1 MNNPIKMAIVGLGRA
16 GWGMHVPELANKPEM
31 FEIIA
36 CCDIIPERNEAM
48 KKRFGCKTYASIEEL
63 VNDPEVDIVDIATRS
78 CDHFAH
84 AKLALTAGK
93 NVLLEKPACV
103 NISQLDELLTI
114 SNKPGM
120 PRIFFRQNRRF
131 EEGFKEIKRIIA
143 SGIIG
148 NVFELRLSQSGY
160 DRRDDWQTLS
170 EYGGGQM
177 LNWGPHLIDHAL
189 QLIVSPVARV
199 NTNSVLGAA
208 AGDCEDHF
216 SLNITGKNGRYAT
229 VTISGSDANE
239 SGRTYTAIG
248 SKGTVTM
255 HNNKIKLKYINPEQ
269 NLPPVHADAG
279 TPANEWGA
287 SGTFEALIEP
297 EWIEKEY
304 PVADEDLSVFW
315 IHLYEAFREIK
326 PFPVK
331 DEEVRALMQ
340 VITEAKSNAAVR
352 ADSIR

>member
-16 GWGMHVPELANKPEM
+16 GWGMHLAEIADKTEM
-31 FEIIA
+31 FEIVA
-36 CCDIIPERNEAM
+36 CCDIIPERNEKM
-48 KKRFGCKTYASIEEL
+48 KERFGCRTYTSIEEL
-63 VNDPEVDIVDIATRS
+63 VKDTEIELVDIATRS
-78 CDHFAH
+78 CDHYAH
-84 AKLALTAGK
+84 AKIALTAGK
-93 NVLLEKPACV
+93 DVLLEKPACV
-103 NISQLDELLTI
+103 NIVQLNGLLEMA
-114 SNKPGM
+114 NKPGM
-120 PRIFFRQNRRF
+120 PRLFFRQNRRF
-131 EEGFKEIKRIIA
+131 EEGFKEIERIIN

-170 EYGGGQM
+170 KYSGGQM

-189 QLIVSPVARV
+189 QLIASPVARV
-199 NTNSVLGAA
+199 NTNSILGAA

-216 SLNITGKNGRYAT
+216 SLNITGQNGRFAT
-229 VTISGSDANE
+229 VTISGSDAND

-248 SKGTVTM
+248 SKGTVTV
-255 HNNKIKLKYINPEQ
+255 HNGKIKLKYINPEQ
-269 NLPPVHADAG
+269 NLPPVVADEG

-287 SGTFEALIEP
+287 SGTFEALAQP

-315 IHLYEAFREIK
+315 IYLYEAFKEIA

-331 DEEVRALMQ
+331 DDEVKALMQ
-340 VITEAKSNAAVR
+340 VITTAKENAVIKAE
-352 ADSIR
+352 SI

>member
-1 MNNPIKMAIVGLGRA
+1 MNNPIKLAIVGLGRA
-16 GWGMHVPELANKPEM
+16 GWGMHLNEIADKGDM
-31 FEIIA
+31 FKVVA
-36 CCDIIPERNEAM
+36 CCDIIPERNEKM
-48 KKRFGCKTYASIEEL
+48 KERFGCKTYNSIEEL
-63 VNDPEVDIVDIATRS
+63 VKDNNIELVDIATRS
-78 CDHFAH
+78 CDHYAH
-84 AKLALTAGK
+84 AKIALKAGK

-103 NISQLDELLTI
+103 NIDELRDLLSI

-120 PRIFFRQNRRF
+120 PKIFFRQNRRF
-131 EEGFKEIKRIIA
+131 EEGFKEIKRIID

-160 DRRDDWQTLS
+160 DRRDDWQTVS
-170 EYGGGQM
+170 KYGGGQM

-189 QLIVSPVARV
+189 QLIDSPAAKV
-199 NTNSVLGAA
+199 NINSILGAA

-216 SLNITGKNGRYAT
+216 VLNITGENGRFAT
-229 VTISGSDANE
+229 VTISGSDAFDD
-239 SGRTYTAIG
+239 GRRYTAIG

-255 HNNKIKLKYINPEQ
+255 HGGKIKLKYINPEQ
-269 NLPPVHADAG
+269 KLPPVVADEG

-315 IHLYEAFREIK
+315 VHLYEAFRNIK

-331 DEEVRALMQ
+331 DEEVIALME
-340 VITEAKSNAAVR
+340 VITEAKKAPIIKAEN
-352 ADSIR
+352 I